1 LTGNRRVVN
10 IPCGESG
17 WVSIGALCSRRRG
30 TCVSAPLHR
39 RVLILEDRVKIRKL
53 LDALSAPEAEI
64 ASSGR
69 QRLAKISRE
78 HFDSVVLD
86 LRYSREAKEHSRSG
100 TQEIHPKLIGRV
112 LVIAGHV
119 SDRRIIELL
128 EGKSELS

>member
-1 LTGNRRVVN
+1 VFSSK
-10 IPCGESG
+10 E
-17 WVSIGALCSRRRG
+17 G

-39 RVLILEDRVKIRKL
+39 KVLILEDHVKIRKL
-53 LDALSAPEAEI
+53 LNALSTPEAEI

-69 QRLAKISRE
+69 QKLAKISRE
-78 HFDSVVLD
+78 LFDSVVLD

-100 TQEIHPKLIGRV
+100 IQEIHPNLIGRV

-119 SDRRIIELL
+119 SDRRIIEFL

>member
-1 LTGNRRVVN
+1 M
-10 IPCGESG
+10 
-17 WVSIGALCSRRRG
+17 
-30 TCVSAPLHR
+30 SAPLHR
-39 RVLILEDRVKIRKL
+39 RVLILEDRVKNRKL

-100 TQEIHPKLIGRV
+100 AQEIHPKLIGRV

>member
-1 LTGNRRVVN
+1 M
-10 IPCGESG
+10 
-17 WVSIGALCSRRRG
+17 
-30 TCVSAPLHR
+30 SAPLHR